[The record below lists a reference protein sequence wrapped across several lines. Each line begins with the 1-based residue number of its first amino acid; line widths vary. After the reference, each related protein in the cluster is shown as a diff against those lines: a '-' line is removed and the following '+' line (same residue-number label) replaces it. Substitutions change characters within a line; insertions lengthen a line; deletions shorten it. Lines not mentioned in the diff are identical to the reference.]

1 MVSEFGKEIY
11 LSTYISKKRT
21 YCFFRFC
28 TGLGFYTFA
37 QYIGLVGGNIF
48 LAVAL
53 SGIISAIGAMSSAF
67 VITKTGRK
75 TTVGI
80 YQLLTAICFVMLL
93 VVPKDLY
100 VNNWP
105 RLLFAGIG
113 FAGMAVSL

>member
-1 MVSEFGKEIY
+1 M
-11 LSTYISKKRT
+11 
-21 YCFFRFC
+21 
-28 TGLGFYTFA
+28 
-37 QYIGLVGGNIF
+37 
-48 LAVAL
+48 AVAL